1 MSKISKP
8 TASGSSNRFFM
19 PQAETD
25 ELINKLLK
33 LIDLRKNGE
42 TVDQQ
47 KQLGINYRL
56 NYGVALAHIKE
67 IARGIAPDNE
77 LAKRLWYRQVRET
90 MILATLLAEPSTL
103 RPNEL
108 IDWCSLIDNPE
119 LAEQVAINLLGKM
132 QNILQ
137 VVPMLIT
144 DGNPNQKA
152 TAFFGLGWAL
162 RNKLIAPADIVP
174 FETMILPDDKTTSSV
189 EKRSIAHMI
198 KQMARHSSEG
208 KKRAQAWLQQ
218 SQQKNLS
225 QWESTVADVQTE
237 LDWLNEQ

>member
-1 MSKISKP
+1 MSKIAKP
-8 TASGSSNRFFM
+8 TTNGFSNRFFM
-19 PQAETD
+19 PQPETD
-25 ELINKLLK
+25 ELIDRLLK

-47 KQLGINYRL
+47 KQLGISYRL
-56 NYGVALAHIKE
+56 SYGVALAHIKE

-77 LAKRLWYRQVRET
+77 LAKRLWYRQVRES

-119 LAEQVAINLLGKM
+119 LAEQMAINLLGKM
-132 QNILQ
+132 QNILL

-152 TAFFGLGWAL
+152 TAFFALGWAL
-162 RNKLIAPADIVP
+162 RNQLIAPSDIIP
-174 FETMILPDDKTTSSV
+174 FEILMLPDDKTTSSV
-189 EKRSIAHMI
+189 EKRSIAHLI

-208 KKRAQAWLQQ
+208 KKQAEAWLDQAR
-218 SQQKNLS
+218 QKQLPL
-225 QWESTVADVQTE
+225 WDRTLDDVQTE
-237 LDWLNEQ
+237 LNWINEQ